1 MGSNL
6 ECIVDLHK
14 PSELDKQCEVRHWK
28 KVAYLRLTTLDQDQE
43 IHLLTCD
50 KAIYLQYL

>member
-50 KAIYLQYL
+50 KAIYLKYL